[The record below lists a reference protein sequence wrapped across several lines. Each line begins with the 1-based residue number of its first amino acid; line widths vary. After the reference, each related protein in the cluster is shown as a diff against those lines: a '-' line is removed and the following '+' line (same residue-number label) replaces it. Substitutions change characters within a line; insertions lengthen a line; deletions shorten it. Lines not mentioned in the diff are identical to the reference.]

1 MKVALLGHPVEHS
14 RSPVMQNAAFRAVGL
29 DWHYEAISVEPERF
43 EEVLAGLP
51 DRGFAGAN
59 VTIPHKLRALRAAD
73 SVTAVAEAVGAANT
87 LRFEG
92 GLVFADN
99 TDVSG
104 FLDAV
109 GERVAGGVA
118 GMAALLLGAGGA
130 ARAIAFALASAA
142 APEVRV
148 WNRHPERARELVE
161 DLDQGRG
168 GPLKAIPEPDPT
180 GVQLL
185 VNATSVGM
193 REREGPIAERESFK
207 QLGLSADNWGD
218 LQVVVDIVYRD
229 GETALVRTAKERGLT
244 CVDGIDI
251 LVHQG
256 AASFELWTGRR
267 APIEVM
273 RRGARSR

>member
-1 MKVALLGHPVEHS
+1 MRVALLGHPVDHS
-14 RSPVMQNAAFRAVGL
+14 RSPDMHNAAFRAVGL
-29 DWHYEAISVEPERF
+29 DWRYEAVAVPPERF
-43 EEVLAGLP
+43 EEVLGELP
-51 DRGFAGAN
+51 GQGFVGAN

-73 SVTAVAEAVGAANT
+73 SATAVAEAVGAANT
-87 LRFEG
+87 LQFEG
-92 GLVFADN
+92 GRVLADN
-99 TDVSG
+99 TDVGG

-109 GERVAGGVA
+109 GERVPGGVA
-118 GMAALLLGAGGA
+118 GMGALVLGAGGA
-130 ARAIAFALASAA
+130 ARAIAFALASRDS
-142 APEVRV
+142 PEIRV

-168 GPLKAIPEPDPT
+168 GPLRAIPEPDLR

-185 VNATSVGM
+185 VNASSVGM
-193 REREGPIAERESFK
+193 REGEGPFAERETFK
-207 QLGLSADNWGD
+207 QLRLPADNWGD

-229 GETALVRTAKERGLT
+229 GETALVRAAKERGLT

-267 APIEVM
+267 APIEAM
-273 RRGARSR
+273 RRGARRR